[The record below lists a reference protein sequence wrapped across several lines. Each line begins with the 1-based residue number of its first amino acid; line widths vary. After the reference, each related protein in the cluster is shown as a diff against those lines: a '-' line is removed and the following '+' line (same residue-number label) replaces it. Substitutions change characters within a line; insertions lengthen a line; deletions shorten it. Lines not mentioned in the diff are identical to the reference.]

1 MNLLAGASLLA
12 LAKSIYYNKGE
23 GVGIRKQCTYGCL
36 GVFTILC
43 SRGSRYADRFFILFI
58 DLLICLLTYTV
69 FICNKIC

>member
-36 GVFTILC
+36 GVFTI
-43 SRGSRYADRFFILFI
+43 YWFVY
-58 DLLICLLTYTV
+58 LLTLYLFV
-69 FICNKIC
+69 IKYAN